1 MWLLFF
7 FFILVEM
14 SIKQFF
20 FRDKQAP
27 SLQYGVDTICILKK
41 SMKITIY
48 K

>member
-1 MWLLFF
+1 MASFFLFYSCGN
-7 FFILVEM
+7 VH
-14 SIKQFF
+14 KTVF

-27 SLQYGVDTICILKK
+27 SLQYGVDAICILKK